1 MPNTQ
6 INKSVQKNAGTENIT
21 KMTFSAWIKRSEL
34 GEGIIIAAHQL
45 SSYYSHLYFNS
56 DDRIQVYSY
65 INAQTAA
72 NLVTERRFRDI
83 NAWYHIVF
91 TVDTTLGTSTD
102 RMKIYVN
109 GERETVF
116 NGGTTF
122 PAQDSSFGQFSDTG
136 ATLNLGN
143 TANRAAF
150 GGSMSHVHYIPYTAY
165 DASAFGETDATTG
178 EWKIKTSPSV
188 TYSTAGFFLFK
199 DKHNGTNTVTDESGN
214 NNDFTVANGSLTGTE
229 DSPSNIFC
237 TGNPLAR
244 YSGNLNF
251 TYGNNYITSPA
262 NNWTMGSCNLGAATG
277 KWYWEMKIL
286 VNGTGNGYFKMGF
299 ISDQAHATNTGHIA
313 ESALDG
319 GYAFYCQN
327 GNLEVRNDDAVI
339 SGYAVS
345 DLNISFTT
353 GDIMCLAVDMDNKR
367 AYFRKNDG
375 SWIKSANPVSGTN
388 GLDISGDYTAG
399 KAMIPAFAIYYPGQ
413 AAANF
418 GNGYFGT
425 SQVSSAGTN
434 ASGNGIFEYDVPT
447 GYTALSTKGLNL

>member
-1 MPNTQ
+1 MASTV
-6 INKSVQKNAGTENIT
+6 IYRDSVSTGHNKF
-21 KMTFSAWIKRSEL
+21 TFSAWVKRNK
-34 GEGIIIAAHQL
+34 L
-45 SSYYSHLYFNS
+45 SSPQSILGMYDNNDLRGKIRFDHNNGDDLLYVWIKNAVGTEFNWYS
-56 DDRIQVYSY
+56 D
-65 INAQTAA
+65 AK
-72 NLVTERRFRDI
+72 FRDI
-83 NAWYHIVF
+83 NAWYHIV
-91 TVDTTLGTSTD
+91 VAIDTTQSTASN
-102 RMKIYVN
+102 RYKIYVN
-109 GERETVF
+109 GEEASGTSSGQDIVHNSTTHIF
-116 NGGTTF
+116 GHSKHSIGNSYYNGSWE
-122 PAQDSSFGQFSDTG
+122 AQYFDG
-136 ATLNLGN
+136 L
-143 TANRAAF
+143 
-150 GGSMSHVHYIPYTAY
+150 MSHVHCCYGYAY
-165 DASAFGETDATTG
+165 QASDFGETDSTTG

-188 TYSTAGFFLFK
+188 SY
-199 DKHNGTNTVTDESGN
+199 GTNGHFILKDGNSTTDQSGN
-214 NNDFTVANGSLTGTE
+214 NISLTTNGTLTKTE

-251 TYGNNYITSPA
+251 THGNNYITSPS